1 MLAAT
6 GREDATTA
14 GRSPSVRRSGTVPLE
29 DAAAPRR
36 SPSLRRSGTVPLED
50 AAAPRRSPSLRRAGT
65 ALDVV
70 DAELDKVRTSTYWR
84 AVCRKTRPP
93 VITLLTIAVCVI
105 VFYLS
110 HEGSYVLCASD
121 RQLCVDQSSM
131 QYIPGAGHEW
141 YRSLSATFAH
151 VSEQHLVMNIAM
163 LLVIGSFFEVTEGIV
178 HMLCVMWGAS
188 TIGFAFHG
196 IFNLNP
202 VRGASA
208 AIYGVL
214 FAQASLLVLNWDEM
228 PWRRLRLFLLVTLA
242 AVDIGVFWMDKAELV
257 SYEAHGFGAA
267 AGVSIALVLGRNVRL
282 HAWEA
287 RISWAA
293 TLQYMMLS
301 ASILVGGQLE
311 AGLLAFV
318 VAPVLIV
325 YCVILTIR
333 ARQQT
338 GGTSTASN
346 SSSDV
351 RTVDS
356 ANPTVNSSPAVR
368 PPDLPSV
375 TLRQERHSV
384 AFQQRSPS
392 PLSHGPCPMLSP
404 LSDRSCREPFDPVL
418 GSLGAASCSS
428 EPAASAEPAAS
439 KPPAMLTACQPRA
452 QPRVQRSIDMGASD
466 RLARGRSDGDA
477 RGVGI
482 SQFTEPGRQPV
493 VVRKA
498 TGLVV
503 QQHI

>member
-1 MLAAT
+1 MLGAMSFVTLSGCVNSRGCQFLGAKLCKIGMRAAT
-6 GREDATTA
+6 GQEDATPP
-14 GRSPSVRRSGTVPLE
+14 G
-29 DAAAPRR
+29 
-36 SPSLRRSGTVPLED
+36 
-50 AAAPRRSPSLRRAGT
+50 RSPSLRRAGT
-65 ALDVV
+65 ASLDVFDAALDVV
-70 DAELDKVRTSTYWR
+70 DAELDKVRASTYWR

-110 HEGSYVLCASD
+110 REGSYVLCASD
-121 RQLCVDQSSM
+121 RQLCVDQTSM

-178 HMLCVMWGAS
+178 HMLCVVWGAS

-196 IFNLNP
+196 IFNRNP

-214 FAQASLLVLNWDEM
+214 FAQASLLVLNWNEM

-242 AVDIGVFWMDKAELV
+242 AVDIAVFYMDKAELV

-293 TLQYMMLS
+293 SLQYMMLS
-301 ASILVGGQLE
+301 ASVLVGGQLE

-318 VAPVLIV
+318 VAPVLLV
-325 YCVILTIR
+325 YCVILTMR

-346 SSSDV
+346 SSSAV
-351 RTVDS
+351 RTVNS
-356 ANPTVNSSPAVR
+356 VNPTVNSSPALR
-368 PPDLPSV
+368 PPDLPPV
-375 TLRQERHSV
+375 TLRQGSHSV
-384 AFQQRSPS
+384 AFQQQSAS
-392 PLSHGPCPMLSP
+392 PLSHGPCTTRSP
-404 LSDRSCREPFDPVL
+404 LSDRSYREPFDPAL
-418 GSLGAASCSS
+418 CSLGTASCSS
-428 EPAASAEPAAS
+428 EPAAAAEPAAA
-439 KPPAMLTACQPRA
+439 KPPAMLTACQSRV
-452 QPRVQRSIDMGASD
+452 QPQVQRSIEMGD
-466 RLARGRSDGDA
+466 LDQLARGRSDGDA

-482 SQFTEPGRQPV
+482 SQFTEPGRQRV